1 MRPRP
6 MQRLQETLDDRQCH
20 REHLASLYGL
30 AKLRG
35 ASLVPEI
42 FLKESLSIQI
52 DLLPVRI
59 SNQRRLVESV
69 ESFRL
74 KRRIREMSRNN

>member
-1 MRPRP
+1 M
-6 MQRLQETLDDRQCH
+6 
-20 REHLASLYGL
+20 YGL
-30 AKLRG
+30 AKLRR

-42 FLKESLSIQI
+42 FLKERLSIQI

-69 ESFRL
+69 EAFDLNGRSWVYAFEKML
-74 KRRIREMSRNN
+74 P

>member
-1 MRPRP
+1 
-6 MQRLQETLDDRQCH
+6 MQRLQETLDDGQCH

-30 AKLRG
+30 AKLRR

-42 FLKESLSIQI
+42 FLEEKLSIQI

-69 ESFRL
+69 EAFDLSVG
-74 KRRIREMSRNN
+74 